1 MGLLHTIPKKWK
13 PRIKKGRL
21 LAPTGEAIAWVAGAR
36 VDLSQSAGE
45 LVELPAGLK
54 VRCLELRGCTKLT
67 RLPEG
72 LVVQHLDLDGC
83 TGITS
88 LPEGLRCFEL
98 SLKGMRIASLP
109 AGLEVKSRLD
119 LQDCTELAALPVG
132 LKVGSLILRG
142 CTGLAAL
149 PEGLDV
155 QFLDLQGCAQLTGWP
170 EGARVRMGHLNLRG
184 CGRLAALPTTMG
196 RERLAQ
202 LDISGCSLLTA
213 LPEGL
218 QVGSWIEIAGSGIT
232 ALPRSLAGV
241 RLRWHGVTIDERIA
255 FHSETITADE
265 VLAEEN
271 AELKRVLLERCGLE
285 RFLGEAQ
292 AEVLDT
298 DCDAG
303 GVRKLLRVPLGE
315 DEPLVCVMV
324 HCPSTGGRY
333 LLRVPPTMTT
343 CRQAVAWTAGFD
355 DPKLYKPV
363 VEA

>member
-1 MGLLHTIPKKWK
+1 MALHAIPNKWK
-13 PRIKKGRL
+13 PRIKGGKMV
-21 LAPTGEAIAWVAGAR
+21 APTGEAIAWVAGGR
-36 VDLSQSAGE
+36 LELSQRAGD

-72 LVVQHLDLDGC
+72 LTVQHLSLDGC
-83 TGITS
+83 TGMTS

-98 SLKGMRIASLP
+98 SLKGTRITSLP
-109 AGLEVKSRLD
+109 ASLQVESRLD

-155 QFLDLQGCAQLTGWP
+155 QFLDLQGCARLTAWP

-184 CGRLAALPTTMG
+184 CGRLAALPVTMG
-196 RERLAQ
+196 RERIAQ
-202 LDISGCSLLTA
+202 LDLSGCSRLTA

-218 QVGSWIEIAGSGIT
+218 EVGSWIEIAGSGIT

-255 FHSETITADE
+255 FHPETITADE

-285 RFLGEAQ
+285 RFLRDAQ
-292 AEVLDT
+292 AEELDT
-298 DCDAG
+298 DRDAG
-303 GVRKLLRVPLGE
+303 GVRKLLRVAMAGE
-315 DEPLVCVMV
+315 EPLVCVMV

-333 LLRVPPTMTT
+333 LLRVPPTITT
-343 CRQAVAWTAGFD
+343 CRRAVAWTAGFD
-355 DPKLYKPV
+355 DPSLYQPV
-363 VEA
+363 AEA